1 MRIEVRAEIHNMK
14 RLVLPCDIC
23 KDPEQGYAIEKYV
36 SGIDDNDIK
45 TGYSIKFSKSKAEE
59 LHKMCID
66 ESQHPTAYV
75 IQKGHQKM
83 GLHISVDS
91 FHDWCNG
98 NAEELLRV
106 RSYYFTR

>member
-45 TGYSIKFSKSKAEE
+45 TGYSEVLK
-59 LHKMCID
+59 
-66 ESQHPTAYV
+66 V
-75 IQKGHQKM
+75 KG
-83 GLHISVDS
+83 
-91 FHDWCNG
+91 
-98 NAEELLRV
+98 
-106 RSYYFTR
+106 